1 VGAPRALRAV
11 VWYLRE
17 VTGESAYDRYLEHL
31 RREHPDREPMSRR
44 EFERRRIDARDE
56 RPEGRCC

>member
-1 VGAPRALRAV
+1 MAPRALRAV

-17 VTGESAYDRYLEHL
+17 VTGENAYDRYLEHQ
-31 RREHPDREPMSRR
+31 RREHPGQEPMSRR
-44 EFERRRIDARDE
+44 EFERRRVDARDD